1 MVQIMK
7 NWLCRVFSLSL
18 SMIKDTAKLELPSN
32 DDSNNAILSVNEQVV
47 PLSLTTVSSTTN
59 YGNSTVDVIVNCTTT
74 ATFVIP

>member
-1 MVQIMK
+1 
-7 NWLCRVFSLSL
+7 
-18 SMIKDTAKLELPSN
+18 MIKDTAKLELPSN